1 VTEHREEYIEL
12 CAGYALGS
20 MDAADRERLEQHLS
34 TGCPV
39 CEAALADFSAATVML
54 AASAE
59 PARAPDRLRA
69 RVLDRIASTP
79 QEAAGGRAGSER
91 DARWSEGAG
100 PRVLE
105 LRPRRGAPAWAVWVP
120 ALAAAAFAVTTALLW
135 NDVSRLRGEL
145 ATRRTEN
152 TDLASRLAEQE
163 RLNEVLSAPGA
174 KVAVLE
180 ITPQGEQA
188 LRARATYDPASRNA
202 VVIFENFKAPSG
214 HDYQLWALEGATPR
228 NLGVIKTDE
237 AGRAVIRLDDAGDP
251 GTLAAF
257 AVSLEQAG
265 GSPNP
270 AAPTGPVVMLGKLGG

>member
-1 VTEHREEYIEL
+1 MSEHREEHIDL

-20 MDAADRERLEQHLS
+20 LDAADRERLEQHLS
-34 TGCPV
+34 AGCPV

-59 PARAPDRLRA
+59 AARPSDGLRA

-79 QEAAGGRAGSER
+79 QEPSAGHER
-91 DARWSEGAG
+91 DTRRPESAG

-105 LRPRRGAPAWAVWVP
+105 LRPRKGPPAWAVWVP

-135 NDVSRLRGEL
+135 NDANHLRGQL
-145 ATRRTEN
+145 AARHTEIA
-152 TDLASRLAEQE
+152 DLASRLALEE
-163 RLNEVLSAPGA
+163 RLNQVLSAPSA

-188 LRARATYDPASRNA
+188 LRARATYDPATRNA

-228 NLGVIKTDE
+228 NLGVIKTDD
-237 AGRAVIRLDDAGDP
+237 AGRAVVQLDNAGDP
-251 GTLAAF
+251 TTLAAF